1 MRGLSRDLREQLAEL
16 DFEQWA
22 QTEGVTYRRTVGK
35 HGRELNIHECP
46 TCGNRDWKVYFNP
59 NTKVG
64 VCFAGSHPQDKQF
77 NAFVFIKEYTGLSGR
92 ALNTYIESQ
101 LLEQGWKPKKP
112 AKLESAVK
120 LTGEIFLPLHIPL
133 PLPDGR
139 IPDYLVER
147 NITPELC
154 QYFDIR
160 FSIDGLHTYTN
171 PDSGQL
177 GMQDFSMRILI
188 PIYDL
193 TGKMA
198 TFQGRDVTGLAKT
211 KYLFPSTLPA
221 SGRFLYNGHN
231 ALGKSTVV
239 IGEGVFDV
247 WAIKRALF
255 ADDTL
260 RDYVEPIATFGMH
273 LSGGTSMEQQ
283 DQFGAFL
290 ALKAAGLQ
298 HAVMMWD
305 TEKQAMKNTV
315 EAAKKLT
322 SIGLKVKIAS
332 LGSEGQDPGDS
343 TDAQILKAYYTAQPF
358 TPRLALQMLVQG
370 PESLAPRSALISK

>member
-1 MRGLSRDLREQLAEL
+1 MRGSSSELREQLSEL

-22 QTEGVTYRRTVGK
+22 QTEGVVYRKTVGK
-35 HGRELNIHECP
+35 HGREMNVRECP

-92 ALNTYIESQ
+92 DLNRYIETQ
-101 LLEQGWKPKKP
+101 LLEQGWKPKKE

-120 LTGEIFLPLHIPL
+120 LSEEIFLPLNIPL
-133 PLPDGR
+133 PLEDGR
-139 IPDYLVER
+139 IPDYLMER
-147 NITPELC
+147 NISPELC
-154 QYFDIR
+154 RYFDIR

-171 PDSGQL
+171 PDNGQL

-188 PIYDL
+188 PVYDL
-193 TGKMA
+193 AGKMA
-198 TFQGRDVTGLAKT
+198 TFQGRDVTGLASR

-231 ALGKSTVV
+231 ALGKSAVV
-239 IGEGVFDV
+239 VGEGAFDV

-255 ADDTL
+255 SDDTL
-260 RDYVEPIATFGMH
+260 RDYVEPIGTFGMH
-273 LSGGTSMEQQ
+273 LSGGTSVEQQ

-298 HAVMMWD
+298 SVVMMWD
-305 TEKQAMKNTV
+305 TEKDAMKNTIA
-315 EAAKKLT
+315 AAKKLS
-322 SIGLKVKIAS
+322 SIGLRVKIAY
-332 LGSEGQDPGDS
+332 LGREGQDPGES
-343 TDAQILKAYYTAQPF
+343 TNAQILKAYYTAMPF
-358 TPRLALQMLVQG
+358 SPRLALQMLVNG
-370 PESLAPRSALISK
+370 PAALAYVSK